1 MILKYPHPLLKEKSK
16 LILYWDDSSKE
27 ILKIFKSELNK
38 IKEKCLGLAACQIG
52 LPYSIIWIRDFGYM
66 INPKII
72 EQSKEKTGSAESC
85 LSVPDQ
91 VYGVERFKSVTVLYR
106 DEKYHI
112 CRQKFSDQFAI
123 VVQHEIDH
131 TLGIL
136 ICEHPYL
143 VYGNKKGNE
152 V

>member
-1 MILKYPHPLLKEKSK
+1 MPLVQYPDELLKKKSMHLQKEDVEEFLPTFKKCVEMYKSK
-16 LILYWDDSSKE
+16 A
-27 ILKIFKSELNK
+27 
-38 IKEKCLGLAACQIG
+38 LGLACVQTG
-52 LPYSIIWIRDFGYM
+52 MPVSIIWIRDFGYM

-131 TLGIL
+131 TLGICL
-136 ICEHPYL
+136 PQSGQKIDAIIKENL
-143 VYGNKKGNE
+143 NE
-152 V
+152 